1 MAEEYTGSGYSRP
14 LRRFPKYKEDSLK
27 PIPLTP
33 SIQRERVELDSLYDS
48 PDNPY
53 IAWKLKRSD
62 IRRKIRAINPDVTD
76 QEMEWVYDQ
85 FNLGQEANPR
95 DFSRAQDFGGTLSRA
110 GQLIKNNAGMLIDVS
125 EFLIAKHITG
135 DADEMVENHEQLEE
149 IAFENQLIHQFQ
161 TKDMNPVT
169 QFLFDLTVSAPTMV
183 GVMAGGAVAGLATAK
198 AAGALGAGAVATW
211 IAGILGFNAV
221 EALTEVGFNY
231 ADIMSDPMVLKK
243 VEEALGKKMTGADQE
258 EIRLKALEILS
269 DRADDSAAKVAV
281 GNFFNPLNLGH
292 TFGAGRLAK
301 LIKASSGKWDT
312 AKRIGVRVS
321 GREALEE
328 ALQSSG
334 SQYTASE
341 AKMRALTDVE
351 ADVSFPLRP
360 GTIYGIDPKQVGYEA
375 LMGGF
380 VGGPLGF
387 AQGYRGYTRWQKGD
401 FDLDKYGNPV
411 RKGDPEGRIFGNV
424 GVARP
429 GDKNFIPRG
438 MILNDVRNII
448 DIPDTDTA
456 LHNLDQYRQNAV
468 DEKNQR
474 KVNVIDEEI
483 ANMRQGIDL
492 LGEKTIP
499 ERTANRRQRLN
510 DFKPGTH
517 AIPDPE
523 VETTEAVVDETGET
537 VGETTTTVS
546 LTNLN
551 KDPALRTTAK
561 NIYEI
566 PEDQRSPRDAAY
578 IKIANENPELDN
590 KGINAVITNME
601 KAGTIP
607 KVGATQKAPVKEAGV
622 LDLESPEAMQAAL
635 LGGSVEPE
643 VAVEKPVVVNIP
655 TPEGRVLNPDI
666 PPSGITIK
674 VDGKPVRYKFEK
686 GVGLDTSLLPQEARD
701 ALDARDKE
709 LQQRD
714 QEGAQT
720 PQAPATLPV
729 GDAASEVV
737 KLVKSWAGQ
746 EADTGTKIQGDYNGT
761 KWEKIRGKQYNVLK
775 KRAEEAGIDPRDTKT
790 GKGKARKEWD
800 IPQDMRIAL
809 ATEIANELGIDVPA
823 NIRLP
828 APPPKKTTAKKTT
841 AQKATAKQEAEAQ
854 KIAEEMD
861 RDASEGAREDAA
873 REVPSTF
880 IPRYNVKLL
889 DQEGNPITP
898 TDIDFS
904 SQESKDKIDS
914 LVGKTV
920 LHYKSTK
927 HKALDP
933 YSLPKKLERWRFDGK
948 DYDGN
953 AIFTKPN
960 KGAWKAGQ
968 TIKGV
973 KNIRDHA
980 LNKSGKH
987 TYDAEHMF
995 MHLFSERGDS
1005 YSGKAKKGKFKRAF
1019 LTEGKESSAPQ
1030 RVAEGKEKPP
1040 TKRTPVSEELKV
1052 LLKKAGYTEA
1062 QINNL
1067 TQEQVDRR
1075 RADVEAGVATDS
1087 IVEAMVADRKAAVT
1101 TPDKVYAETG
1111 GDIDARQAELDKIA
1125 EENRKKQEGKKAET
1139 KDKSKEDEM
1148 KEKLAADRKAKAD
1161 AKKAATK
1168 VQTPVTPPKK
1178 TEVDSNSTGTIT
1190 EAELR
1195 SNDKKDFLL
1204 PEKYRAEWADKLL
1217 KDERYTDLTKWD
1229 GTGKDTGY
1237 LAAEIKKDLGGAEA
1251 GVNKA
1256 YPKLMSK
1263 IRDRLTS
1270 WLIANATPDNIDAL
1284 SKRYFPLIRSGD
1296 RTLVNNAIGQKGGAT
1311 VNTKLTKTEKEAKEK
1326 LAAGRKE
1333 KKTLKKKSEVSE
1345 EPKQEAEPTG
1355 EPTLL
1360 NDAIKAS
1367 KKVPYV
1373 KPATP
1378 NVWQI
1383 FTAEVEDIFAPVI
1396 PTESQ
1401 EDLTAFVKSLGND
1414 NTFIVSGGLKQGD
1427 AWKIYRTDESLDLAR
1442 DSKAPIQLA
1451 SLDPKG
1457 EEVPSFIKNALQKHG
1472 RRVGQDRA
1480 KNKFFSRKLEREDL
1494 VTTPEE
1500 SAFPPSD
1507 ILARIDR
1514 DQDVPLKGVDKELNK
1529 ILASDKPI
1537 VWAFNTGNLV
1547 ELTYMFERGKGE
1559 EPTVVNIEFSDEATA
1574 QRYTE
1579 FIKSK
1584 NPDRKKLQQAD
1595 DEMVQLLTTEEK
1607 IQNDFNEAQKDTMTS
1622 KVMRNAE
1629 LWGDLL
1635 DDSGQITTL
1644 EGSGAGKEKGE
1655 LITSPAYDPLQQT
1668 TEVKQYTKEEI
1679 AEFQKNRQV
1688 QQLKNARENDEVQ
1701 DYAVPIEGEAEG
1713 VSIGRE
1719 RVEEIISDYQKE
1731 FPSSAP
1737 VTVLSDTEVAD
1748 VLENYEDGDK
1758 WNIKGMFHNN
1768 RVFIVPSNIFSEQE
1782 ALRVLWHENV
1792 GHWGIEKAMNDA
1804 HPDGFGGFIDEIR
1817 SDFAKEI
1824 EAMGLPVQKEF
1835 SRELFLERP
1844 MAELNSAKEFIAHHA
1859 DNLFQDAPP
1868 GFFQKIADAIRKIL
1882 RSISDRLGIGHV
1894 KLSESEIK
1902 DMLRSVADG
1911 FRTDPAKARKGTFL
1925 ATQILHSDFIKAVE
1939 EGKNLP
1945 EKATVKKW
1953 HEHLVRLNKSG
1964 RVKDTEWDQSF
1975 IMDFLDE
1982 ITDPN
1987 IRPKGHEV
1995 TRTEVVNYLKQSIAD
2010 SYPYRVNT
2018 DDKYSGT
2025 RIKEKTITTP
2035 SRGYYDQLYKLKS
2048 VVDGW
2053 VRKNFSA
2060 NEGLKMR
2067 DPDYDPKEE
2076 YELEFEREPDY
2087 SGARKKWR
2095 YSFILGNEYQN
2106 EAFHNEAE
2114 QIQSRYTQEEWDH
2127 VAYDELDGLEDKHY
2141 VGQWYASELGDA
2153 VSGLFRAFREKQWEA
2168 ENPTASF
2175 RPTDDP
2181 NRIEFY
2187 ENYKKSLE
2195 LEARMSEDPMPDLD
2209 YEDQADMRRRL
2220 NYPPWEPE
2228 SMWQGENYEDGWRN
2242 LNEMEREFVDEVTA
2256 VMGEG
2261 WEFRH
2266 DTIKRKEEVVPT
2278 VMNNFS
2284 NHFPEVRN
2292 YKQNSYK
2299 VPRVALATTQRTHF
2313 NVPGEIFH
2321 TRTGDFWDYLDQDYR
2336 KLRILGEVQSDL
2348 HQRGEL
2354 LERRS
2359 KDESSETPA
2368 IVDRPTRRFTSDD
2381 KMRLQLH
2388 QKINRSYSPFAKTWP
2403 NKAVLFELNQAIQE
2417 PNLTHFI
2424 IPTGRMVRQW
2434 TEGKLEGQR
2443 QFYEEKLV
2451 SALRK
2456 ITKPLGVD
2464 VEEMTVN
2471 LSVRK
2476 GTQRSA
2482 DDLFK
2487 VNGVD
2492 LRKLRESLGE
2502 EQQLPSQPLFYSV
2515 PKKPMAAHEKFK
2527 NMGDVGAPQLEA
2539 MDAMYPT
2546 YDPAEASA
2554 SSWWGRLSK
2563 KFIHKAFDPFRVVK
2577 DKVGKTEYMQAR
2589 MANREDGVM
2598 NVLLKHGHVDVFQEK
2613 VDGVTVNQTKVDRK
2627 GKGLFNLLRP
2637 LGGKKSEIDRFV
2649 ALIAYKRADIL
2660 EKEIGEE
2667 ALGIQRKHIDA
2678 ALDPVNGFDRGQVR
2692 DAETGVMVSRKKLY
2706 DKMAKDLAAWNKGIV
2721 DFGIKMGLF
2730 DQESASNWNTDWYL
2744 PFFRH
2749 FEEDEGKGGPK
2760 GTRNYKSL
2768 AGQTGIKKLKG
2779 SQRALD
2785 NPLDNLVKNALHI
2798 VSASLKNDSALL
2810 TLEQATKIKDPIS
2823 GQMLARRV
2831 KHPSESSLRVIKDGK
2846 DFHYEISDPMLFDAL
2861 ASMGVTNDFAG
2872 MGWAIKAK
2880 NMFTRITTASP
2891 VFKVR
2896 NVLRDT
2902 ISAAGTTDVGWNL
2915 YKNAVGGWKELG
2927 KSEAEM
2933 LVSGAYLQF
2942 GNIRSDDP
2950 NFAQKLLT
2958 KDMRSGFIGM
2968 NPEAHDGYMNALRK
2982 AHAMGRGVWD
2992 AYQKWGDKLE
3002 NANRAAVF
3010 RHHLDKGDS
3019 QLKAA
3024 FEARDLLDFTL
3035 HGGAQWVNLI
3045 TSLTPFANAMLQGK
3059 YKMGRALINNPIP
3072 VVVVSSAVTMASLAE
3087 YFMYEDNEE
3096 WQRRQD
3102 WDKDMFWWI
3111 NIPGTDTHFRMP
3123 KPHEFNIVANLAW
3136 RGLDMARKND
3146 PVNGELF
3153 VSAVKSVIGREFNMS
3168 PIPQVVKPFIEV
3180 GFNKNFFFGRP
3191 IEPYRFKNM
3200 TGKEKRDLYT
3210 SETMITMSEAFDWA
3224 GVDVSPMDMEH
3235 IVEGY
3240 FGWVGEMII
3249 GGSDFIVSKSR
3260 DFPDR
3265 PAQKLMDHPILRKMF
3280 QASPIRNTKAST
3292 AFYERMKDIEQ
3303 AHADLSLSKKLQDW
3317 DRYKE
3322 IYEEKKDLL
3331 KWKGFIKKKQRILN
3345 ELNKRIRV
3353 IRFDKRM
3360 GADEKRER
3368 MDQLYLLRNQIM
3380 DRIAESPA
3388 LR

>member
-1 MAEEYTGSGYSRP
+1 MAEEYKGY
-14 LRRFPKYKEDSLK
+14 LRR
-27 PIPLTP
+27 TP
-33 SIQRERVELDSLYDS
+33 QYGQKSFEPQELGTWTSGERSRLDNLYDI
-48 PDNPY
+48 PNQPY
-53 IAWKLKRSD
+53 ASWQLKRSD
-62 IRRKIRAINPDVTD
+62 LRRKAKQTHPNITD
-76 QEMEWVYDQ
+76 DQ
-85 FNLGQEANPR
+85 LEKFYETFNLGQATNPR
-95 DFSRAQDFGGTLSRA
+95 DFSRDRDFGGTLSRA
-110 GQLIKNNAGMLIDVS
+110 GQMISNIGSQAWDIS
-125 EFLIAKHITG
+125 EFAIAKYIT
-135 DADEMVENHEQLEE
+135 DDQEAMTENAEQVQEA
-149 IAFENQLIHQFQ
+149 AFENQMIHAFQ

-169 QFLFDLTVSAPTMV
+169 QFLFDLTVSAP
-183 GVMAGGAVAGLATAK
+183 VMAGVMLGGTVLGLGAAK
-198 AAGALGAGAVATW
+198 AAGAVGIGAIGQW
-211 IAGILGFNAV
+211 LAGIMGFNTV
-221 EALTEVGFNY
+221 EALTEMGFNY
-231 ADIMSDPMVLKK
+231 ADIISDPMVREKI
-243 VEEALGKKMTGADQE
+243 ENALGKKMTDADEE
-258 EIRLKALEILS
+258 EIKQEALRIIS
-269 DRADDSAAKVAV
+269 DRAGESAETV
-281 GNFFNPLNLGH
+281 GKLNFFNPLNLGH
-292 TFGAGRLAK
+292 TFGVGRLAK
-301 LIKASSGKWDT
+301 LIKVSSGKWDT
-312 AKRIGVRVS
+312 AKRIGARVS

-328 ALQSSG
+328 ALQSTA

-341 AKMRALTDVE
+341 AKMKALGDVG
-351 ADVSFPLRP
+351 VQLNFPLRP
-360 GTIYGIDPKQVGYEA
+360 GTIYGVDPGQVAYEM
-375 LMGGF
+375 LMGGV
-380 VGGPLGF
+380 VGLPLGT
-387 AQGYRGYTRWQKGD
+387 AQGLRGYSKWKKGE
-401 FDLDKYGNPV
+401 FELDKHGNPV
-411 RKGDPEGRIFGNV
+411 RKGDPVGRIFGNV
-424 GVARP
+424 DIPQP
-429 GDKNFIPRG
+429 GQDGFVPKG
-438 MILNDVRNII
+438 MVQNEVRSIV
-448 DIPDTDTA
+448 DIPDTDSALQRLDEFRQTA
-456 LHNLDQYRQNAV
+456 IDKGNPR
-468 DEKNQR
+468 EIK
-474 KVNVIDEEI
+474 VIDEEI
-483 ANMRQGIDL
+483 ELMKQGADL

-499 ERTANRRQRLN
+499 KRTAFRRDRLK

-517 AIPDPE
+517 NLPDPE
-523 VETTEAVVDETGET
+523 SDSVDADGEQIST
-537 VGETTTTVS
+537 RI
-546 LTNLN
+546 TNLN
-551 KDPALRTTAK
+551 KDEALRAHVK
-561 NIYEI
+561 NVYEI
-566 PEDQRSPRDAAY
+566 PEDQRSPRDVQY
-578 IKIANENPELDN
+578 IKIANENPGLDDKGVN
-590 KGINAVITNME
+590 KVLSNME

-607 KVGATQKAPVKEAGV
+607 KVGATQKAPPQEPDAPPVTPADATTEATVGAEVPPTDLPPTEAGTV
-622 LDLESPEAMQAAL
+622 QSGTDADA
-635 LGGSVEPE
+635 G
-643 VAVEKPVVVNIP
+643 VVPDVDE
-655 TPEGRVLNPDI
+655 TPKVV
-666 PPSGITIK
+666 PS
-674 VDGKPVRYKFEK
+674 D
-686 GVGLDTSLLPQEARD
+686 
-701 ALDARDKE
+701 
-709 LQQRD
+709 
-714 QEGAQT
+714 
-720 PQAPATLPV
+720 APATLPV
-729 GDAASEVV
+729 GEAASEVV
-737 KLVKSWAGQ
+737 KLVKSWTGQ
-746 EADTGTKIQGDYNGT
+746 EADTGTKIEGDYNGT
-761 KWEKIRGKQYNVLK
+761 KWELIRGKQYKVLK
-775 KRAEEAGIDPRDTKT
+775 DRAGEAGVKPRGTTT

-800 IPQDMRIAL
+800 IPQDIRIAL
-809 ATEIANELGIDVPA
+809 ATEIANDLGIAVPA
-823 NIRLP
+823 DIKLP
-828 APPPKKTTAKKTT
+828 TPLPKKATTKKTT
-841 AQKATAKQEAEAQ
+841 AQKATEKADAEA
-854 KIAEEMD
+854 KKFAEEVD
-861 RDASEGAREDAA
+861 KAASEGAREDAA
-873 REVPSTF
+873 QEVPSTF
-880 IPRYNVKLL
+880 IPRYNVQLL
-889 DQEGNPITP
+889 DQGGNPVTP
-898 TDIDFS
+898 TNIDFS

-933 YSLPKKLERWRFDGK
+933 YSLPKKLEKWRFDGV

-980 LNKSGKH
+980 LNKTGKH

-1005 YSGKAKKGKFKRAF
+1005 YSGKAKKGQFKRAF
-1019 LTEGKESSAPQ
+1019 LTEGVESSAPQ

-1067 TQEQVDRR
+1067 TQEEVDRR

-1125 EENRKKQEGKKAET
+1125 EKNRKKQQGKKAET
-1139 KDKSKEDEM
+1139 KGTSKEQQM
-1148 KEKLAADRKAKAD
+1148 KEKLAADRKAKADTKKAKAD

-1195 SNDKKDFLL
+1195 SNDEENFLL
-1204 PEKYRAEWADKLL
+1204 PEKYRDEWADKLL
-1217 KDERYTDLTKWD
+1217 ENERYTDLTKWD

-1237 LAAEIKKDLGGAEA
+1237 LATEIKKDLGGAKA

-1256 YPKLMSK
+1256 YPKLMGK

-1270 WLIANATPDNIDAL
+1270 WLIANATPDNINAL
-1284 SKRYFPLIRSGD
+1284 SKRYFPLIRTAD
-1296 RTLVNNAIGQKGGAT
+1296 RTLVNNAIGQQGGAT
-1311 VNTKLTKTEKEAKEK
+1311 VNTKLTKKEQDAKEK

-1333 KKTLKKKSEVSE
+1333 KKTLKKKSEVSK
-1345 EPKQEAEPTG
+1345 EPKQEAEPAG

-1367 KKVPYV
+1367 KKVPYK

-1396 PTESQ
+1396 PTDSQ

-1414 NTFIVSGGLKQGD
+1414 DTFIVSGGLKQGD

-1472 RRVGQDRA
+1472 RRVNQDRA

-1547 ELTYMFERGKGE
+1547 ELTYMFERGKKE

-1584 NPDRKKLQQAD
+1584 NPDRKQLQQAD
-1595 DEMVQLLTTEEK
+1595 DEMVQLFTTEEK
-1607 IQNDFNEAQKDTMTS
+1607 IRNDFNEAQKDTMTS

-1629 LWGDLL
+1629 LWGGLL

-1644 EGSGAGKEKGE
+1644 EGKGAGKERGE

-1668 TEVKQYTKEEI
+1668 TEVKQYTKEQI
-1679 AEFQKNRQV
+1679 AEFEKNRQV

-1719 RVEEIISDYQKE
+1719 RVEKIISDYQKE
-1731 FPSSAP
+1731 FPGSAP
-1737 VTVLSDTEVAD
+1737 VTVLSDTEVAK

-1768 RVFIVPSNIFSEQE
+1768 RVFIVPDNIFSEQE

-1792 GHWGIEKAMNDA
+1792 GHWGIERAMRDS
-1804 HPDGFGGFIDEIR
+1804 HPEGFLGFINEIR

-1835 SRELFLERP
+1835 GRELRLERP

-1868 GFFQKIADAIRKIL
+1868 GLFQKIADAIRKIL

-1894 KLSESEIK
+1894 RLSESEIK

-1911 FRTDPAKARKGTFL
+1911 FRTDPVKARKGTFL

-1964 RVKDTEWDQSF
+1964 RVKDTEWEQSF
-1975 IMDFLDE
+1975 IMHFLDE

-1987 IRPKGHEV
+1987 IRPKGHEI

-2025 RIKEKTITTP
+2025 RIRERTITTP
-2035 SRGYYDQLYKLKS
+2035 SRAYYDQLYKFKS
-2048 VVDGW
+2048 VIDGL

-2060 NEGLKMR
+2060 NKGLKRR

-2087 SGARKKWR
+2087 SGARTRWR
-2095 YSFILGNEYQN
+2095 YSFILGNQYQN
-2106 EAFHNEAE
+2106 EAFHNELE
-2114 QIQSRYTQEEWDH
+2114 QIQSKYSEEEWENIADQII
-2127 VAYDELDGLEDKHY
+2127 LNLENKHY
-2141 VGQWYASELGDA
+2141 LGQWHADELGDA
-2153 VSGLFRAFREKQWEA
+2153 VSGLFKTLRIAQWEA

-2175 RPTDDP
+2175 LPTDDP

-2187 ENYKKSLE
+2187 ENYKRSNE
-2195 LEARMSEDPMPDLD
+2195 LEEATQSEDPAPELD
-2209 YEDQADMRRRL
+2209 YEDPAEMRRRL

-2228 SMWQGENYEDGWRN
+2228 TLWQGENLFNPEKGYDGWDS
-2242 LNEMEREFVDEVTA
+2242 LNKMEREFVDEVTA

-2278 VMNNFS
+2278 VFGDFS
-2284 NHFPEVRN
+2284 KHFPDVKN

-2313 NVPGEIFH
+2313 NVPGEVFH
-2321 TRTGDFWDYLDQDYR
+2321 TRTGDFWDFLDGDYR
-2336 KLRILGEVQSDL
+2336 KIRILGEVQSDL
-2348 HQRGEL
+2348 HQRGES
-2354 LERRS
+2354 LERRA
-2359 KDESSETPA
+2359 KEDNKHLGL
-2368 IVDRPTRRFTSDD
+2368 FTQPYEGGPRLPFTNQD
-2381 KMRLQLH
+2381 KLRLQLH
-2388 QKINRSYSPFAKTWP
+2388 QKIDRGYSPFAKTWP

-2456 ITKPLGVD
+2456 LTKPLGVD

-2476 GTQRSA
+2476 GTQRKK

-2539 MDAMYPT
+2539 MSAMYPT

-2554 SSWWGRLSK
+2554 SSWWGRLGK
-2563 KFIHKAFDPFRVVK
+2563 KFIHKAFDPFRVVQ
-2577 DKVGKTEYMQAR
+2577 DKVGLTEYMHNR

-2598 NVLLKHGHVDVFQEK
+2598 TVMLKHGHTDVFQEK

-2649 ALIAYKRADIL
+2649 AFIAYKRADIL

-2667 ALGIQRKHIDA
+2667 TLGIQRKHIDA
-2678 ALDPVNGFDRGQVR
+2678 ALDPVKGFDRGEIR
-2692 DAETGVMVSRKKLY
+2692 DATTGATISRKRLY
-2706 DKMAKDLAAWNKGIV
+2706 DKMAKDLAAWNKNVV

-2749 FEEDEGKGGPK
+2749 FEEDEGKAGPK

-2831 KHPSESSLRVIKDGK
+2831 KYPSESSLRVIKDGK
-2846 DFHYEISDPMLFDAL
+2846 DLHYEISDPLLYDAL
-2861 ASMGVTNDFAG
+2861 ASMNVTNDFAG
-2872 MGWAIKAK
+2872 MGWAMKAK
-2880 NMFTRITTASP
+2880 NLFTRVTTASP
-2891 VFKVR
+2891 VFKLR

-2902 ISAAGTTDVGWNL
+2902 MSAAGTTDVGFNL
-2915 YKNAVGGWKELG
+2915 LKNAVGGWKELG
-2927 KSEAEM
+2927 KSEADM

-2968 NPEAHDGYMNALRK
+2968 NPEAHDGYMNAVRK
-2982 AHAMGRGVWD
+2982 ARSMGRGVWD
-2992 AYQKWGDKLE
+2992 AYQRWGDKLE

-3010 RHHLDKGDS
+3010 KYHLDKGDS

-3035 HGGAQWVNLI
+3035 HGGAQWVNLV

-3059 YKMGRALINNPIP
+3059 YKMGRALINNPMP

-3111 NIPGTDTHFRMP
+3111 NIPGTDTAFRMP

-3136 RGLDMARKND
+3136 RGLDMARKKD
-3146 PVNGELF
+3146 PIHGELL

-3168 PIPQVVKPFIEV
+3168 PIPQFVKPLVEV
-3180 GFNKNFFFGRP
+3180 GFNRNFFFDRP
-3191 IEPYRFKNM
+3191 IEPLRFKNM

-3224 GVDVSPMDMEH
+3224 GVDLSPMDMEH
-3235 IVEGY
+3235 VVNGY
-3240 FGWVGEMII
+3240 FGWLGEMII
-3249 GGSDFIVSKSR
+3249 GASDIMVSKAR

-3265 PAQKLMDHPILRKMF
+3265 PAQKFMDNPILRKMF

-3292 AFYERMKDIEQ
+3292 AFYDRMKEVEQ

-3353 IRFDKRM
+3353 IRFDRRM